1 MVTSVSMLW
10 CRSSDCVSCSATWTS
25 VLQSAW
31 TVLLDGF
38 DFLAWRGK
46 GKGGGKNKKTGVHP
60 DPLLGA
66 LTELLQKFET
76 KSPPQVPRQNAS
88 PVCVMLWPQS
98 LTGQMVEGAY
108 WISWSPWSELLR
120 QATWPWKLRI
130 ARKRSSMRRTFP
142 KKMLLQ
148 KGSQPSRL

>member
-10 CRSSDCVSCSATWTS
+10 CHPTASLAVHSITWIS
-25 VLQSAW
+25 VLECFA
-31 TVLLDGF
+31 G
-38 DFLAWRGK
+38 RGG
-46 GKGGGKNKKTGVHP
+46 GKAGKNKKTGVHP

-76 KSPPQVPRQNAS
+76 KSSPPQVCRQNAS
-88 PVCVMLWPQS
+88 PACVMLWPQS
-98 LTGQMVEGAY
+98 LTGQRVEGAY

-120 QATWPWKLRI
+120 QAAWPWKLRI
-130 ARKRSSMRRTFP
+130 AGKQSSMRRTFP